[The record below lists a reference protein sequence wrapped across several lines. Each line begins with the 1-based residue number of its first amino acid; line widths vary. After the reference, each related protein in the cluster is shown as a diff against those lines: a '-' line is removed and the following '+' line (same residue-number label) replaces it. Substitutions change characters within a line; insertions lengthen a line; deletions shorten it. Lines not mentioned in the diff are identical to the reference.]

1 MAKLNTNMTLIR
13 AEAELRRQ
21 YEEALTYAVRYDGAT
36 WDEVEPLQRQ
46 LNLYRRALAMEPAV
60 LQWRPRVLSEEREE
74 LAA

>member
-21 YEEALTYAVRYDGAT
+21 YEEALSYAVCYDGST
-36 WDEVEPLQRQ
+36 WDDVERLQRQ
-46 LNLYRRALAMEPAV
+46 LNLYRSALKMEPAV
-60 LQWRPRVLSEEREE
+60 LQWRPRVLQAEREE

>member
-21 YEEALTYAVRYDGAT
+21 FEEALTYAIQYDGPT
-36 WDEVEPLQRQ
+36 WNDVERLQRQ
-46 LNLYRRALAMEPAV
+46 LNLYRTALNMEPAV
-60 LQWRPRVLSEEREE
+60 LQWRPRVLQEEREE